1 MRVDVELRVRLK
13 IPDVTA
19 LTAKSAL
26 QRRLGHA
33 EALADLER
41 ADYWRL
47 SLEAQDEEAALA
59 LGAELAEK
67 TNLFVNPNKHTYS
80 VSPAGCAKA
89 GAREA
94 GSTPPFSINV
104 LVTSPEDALGQSAR
118 AALQGRLGYAGRVL
132 DVASGVLWT
141 LTINAN
147 DEAEAER
154 LARQMTVT
162 ERIDQGLLVN
172 PHYQDFA
179 IAPA

>member
-19 LTAKSAL
+19 LTARSAL

-33 EALADLER
+33 ETLLDLER

-47 SLEAQDEEAALA
+47 SLEAADEQAALGLA
-59 LGAELAEK
+59 KQLAEK

-80 VSPAGCAKA
+80 LWSATAAEGGPSSG
-89 GAREA
+89 
-94 GSTPPFSINV
+94 PPFRINV
-104 LVTSPEDALGQSAR
+104 LVTSPEDSQGEAAC
-118 AALQGRLGYAGRVL
+118 AALRGRLGYGDRVL

-141 LTINAN
+141 LTINA
-147 DEAEAER
+147 DDLAQAEH
-154 LARQMTVT
+154 LAREMTVT
-162 ERIDQGLLVN
+162 ERIDRGLLVN

-179 IAPA
+179 IAAA